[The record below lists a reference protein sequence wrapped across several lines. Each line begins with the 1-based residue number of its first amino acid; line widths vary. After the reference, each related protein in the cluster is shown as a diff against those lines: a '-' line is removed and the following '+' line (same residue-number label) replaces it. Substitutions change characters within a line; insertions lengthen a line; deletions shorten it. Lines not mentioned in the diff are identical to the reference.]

1 MELSKELTNNIEN
14 SNDVEIKNE
23 QKSFLQSNTW
33 NVINKGL
40 DIAIKALLPNFIDD
54 QVIEIK
60 DAIIENG
67 FKSGV
72 KQAVDSAVDIGK
84 SAMGIV
90 TGKFDSVSQAHEAVK
105 KGGIIDS
112 VSSALSYSVNKA
124 VEKNKISKSTG
135 KTLIQGK
142 NAILNS
148 VEANIEN
155 NYTYQL
161 NAIEKLDKYTKNWQ
175 GYYKNQDFKGMEKEY
190 KKIEKLLPTVLPM
203 ENTLKEVRKLENI
216 HLLVKNTGE
225 NFSLTDEQLGLANEL
240 SAVS

>member
-1 MELSKELTNNIEN
+1 MEISKELTNNIEN
-14 SNDVEIKNE
+14 SNNVEVQE
-23 QKSFLQSNTW
+23 QQISFLQSNTW

-54 QVIEIK
+54 QVIEVK

-90 TGKFDSVSQAHEAVK
+90 TGKFETVSQAHEAVK

-112 VSSALSYSVNKA
+112 VSSVLSQSVNKA

-135 KTLIQGK
+135 RTLIQGK

-148 VEANIEN
+148 IETNIEN

-161 NAIEKLDKYTKNWQ
+161 NSIEKLDKYTKNWQ
-175 GYYKNQDFKGMEKEY
+175 ECYKNQDFKGMEKEY
-190 KKIEKLLPTVLPM
+190 KKIEKILPTVLPI
-203 ENTLKEVRKLENI
+203 ENTLKNVRNLENI

-225 NFSLTDEQLGLANEL
+225 NFALTDEQLGLAKEL
-240 SAVS
+240 AAVS

>member
-1 MELSKELTNNIEN
+1 MEISKELTNNIEN
-14 SNDVEIKNE
+14 SNNVEVQE
-23 QKSFLQSNTW
+23 QQKSFLQSNTW

-54 QVIEIK
+54 QVIEVK

-90 TGKFDSVSQAHEAVK
+90 TGKFETVSQAHEAVK

-112 VSSALSYSVNKA
+112 VSSVLSQSVNKA
-124 VEKNKISKSTG
+124 VEKNKIPKSTG
-135 KTLIQGK
+135 RTLIQGK

-148 VEANIEN
+148 IETNIEN

-161 NAIEKLDKYTKNWQ
+161 NSIEKLDKYTKNWQ
-175 GYYKNQDFKGMEKEY
+175 ECYKNQDFKGMEKEY
-190 KKIEKLLPTVLPM
+190 KKIEKILPTVLPI
-203 ENTLKEVRKLENI
+203 ENTLKNVRNLENI

-225 NFSLTDEQLGLANEL
+225 NFALTDEQLGLAKEL
-240 SAVS
+240 AAVS